1 MRSQSH
7 LRNTELSILSYT
19 GRGAFVRS
27 EEQLLLTFEKFRK
40 ALFDSD
46 TQALREMIGED
57 YQGFDLHG
65 QPQDM
70 KMILDAYCPGG
81 VKLDSY
87 DVEDLDTRI
96 IENVGIITGTG
107 RIQGT
112 YAGHKFGH
120 HVRFLDLYVQRD
132 GRWRLCMSQVTPLGA
147 V

>member
-1 MRSQSH
+1 MS
-7 LRNTELSILSYT
+7 
-19 GRGAFVRS
+19 S
-27 EEQLLLTFEKFRK
+27 EEQLLLTFERFRK

-46 TQALREMIGED
+46 TQALREMIVED

-70 KMILDAYCPGG
+70 KMILVAYCPGG

-96 IENVGIITGTG
+96 IGNVKIITGKG
-107 RIQGT
+107 RIQGA
-112 YAGHKFGH
+112 YGGDNFGH

-132 GRWRLCMSQVTPLGA
+132 GLWRLYMSQVTPLGA
-147 V
+147 I